1 MTTKTLPIRRDWL
14 SKTLAGTLL
23 GFALALGV
31 SGLFAAF
38 SGGLPPAARA
48 QLAMWLVTPIW
59 LTVLSLVFLF
69 ASGRRAW
76 LWLGGANALVFGAL
90 ALLRLS

>member
-1 MTTKTLPIRRDWL
+1 
-14 SKTLAGTLL
+14 
-23 GFALALGV
+23 
-31 SGLFAAF
+31 
-38 SGGLPPAARA
+38 
-48 QLAMWLVTPIW
+48 MWLVTPIW